1 MSRKVT
7 SDAVKRAI
15 ETVSKGIV
23 KEISGIDFD
32 AGGVVKSKGIDK
44 FATLTEGWGKERH
57 QCVKGKCIGKDRFVT
72 AIEITARNSR
82 SIEGKAHVRQTRAD
96 ELCVDSGVMR

>member
-1 MSRKVT
+1 MSGKVAG
-7 SDAVKRAI
+7 DAMEGAI
-15 ETVSKGIV
+15 EAVAKGIV

-82 SIEGKAHVRQTRAD
+82 SIEGKAHVRETRAD
-96 ELCVDSGVMR
+96 KLSGNSWIM